1 VKNIVLYITFTLFVI
16 PALAENHA
24 IDESAKEEV
33 AVFVSYTFEQAAR
46 GKTKYEK
53 YCGECHG
60 NDFKGGVNGGAPLK
74 GVSFLEK
81 YANGAPA
88 SWLFEFMY
96 YMMPPDTPGR
106 YSPKTYADMM
116 AYILKRNGFQSGD
129 PLPSEVEELENIIM
143 SK

>member
-1 VKNIVLYITFTLFVI
+1 MKNILLYITLTLLVI

-24 IDESAKEEV
+24 IDESVKKEVE
-33 AVFVSYTFEQAAR
+33 VFVSYTSEQAAR
-46 GKTKYEK
+46 GKIKYEK
-53 YCGECHG
+53 YCAECHG
-60 NDFKGGVNGGAPLK
+60 SDFKGGVNGGAPLK

-81 YANGAPA
+81 YANGVPA

-106 YSPKTYADMM
+106 YSLKTYADMM
-116 AYILKRNGFQSGD
+116 AYILKRNGFQSGK

-143 SK
+143 KK